1 MKFLRFV
8 PLFMLLVTAIS
19 LISPA
24 YAAVDPNASK
34 SNTGSLAC
42 SGPRGQSF
50 TGTYAITFT
59 STLNG
64 GKALNSNPLVDTCA
78 FSGGKA
84 PIKSTPKLLTTNVP
98 ADGFIVN
105 TQITQGNLLTTCKNN
120 VAGTQPNTPVTIECK
135 ANNGAIVTV
144 TVTTNVPE
152 STSLQPV
159 SAGNNQ
165 AP

>member
-1 MKFLRFV
+1 MKLLRLV

-24 YAAVDPNASK
+24 YAAVDYSASK
-34 SNTGSLAC
+34 SNTGNLTC
-42 SGPRGQSF
+42 SGPMGQPF

-64 GKALNSNPLVDTCA
+64 GKALNSNPLADTCT
-78 FSGGKA
+78 FSGGNA
-84 PIKSTPKLLTTNVP
+84 PIKNSPKFLKTNLP

-105 TQITQGNLLTTCKNN
+105 LQITQGNVLTACKNN

-152 STSLQPV
+152 SSSLQPL
-159 SAGNNQ
+159 SSGNN
-165 AP
+165 